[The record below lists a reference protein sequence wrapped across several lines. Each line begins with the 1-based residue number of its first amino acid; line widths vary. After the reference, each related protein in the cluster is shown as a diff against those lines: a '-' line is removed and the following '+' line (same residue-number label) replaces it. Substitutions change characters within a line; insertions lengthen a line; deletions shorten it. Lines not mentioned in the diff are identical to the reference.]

1 MTETPII
8 HRWTTPGLGSVNTY
22 WVEGPEGVVVIDG
35 QRELSKARQVR
46 AQIEATGKPVAAVV
60 LTHPHPDHFG
70 GIGVFAPAGS
80 GVPVYG
86 SRQTR
91 DSIAEDRFGLVKA
104 SHDVVGDD
112 FPAEVTLPD
121 RLLED
126 GETIHAAGLELVA
139 HEWGEGEAECMTVL
153 HLSAAHALFCADVVQ
168 DRMTA
173 FLLEGRSSAW
183 LGQLRRLR
191 SAFPDV
197 ETLYPGH
204 GEPGAPEVL
213 IDRQIDYLDTFRA
226 LVEAEADDGELPE
239 GADLRVA
246 AAMAERYPGYEPVAA
261 IPDLLK
267 QDVAPVAKE
276 LAHHD

>member
-1 MTETPII
+1 MDAPTI
-8 HRWTTPGLGSVNTY
+8 HRWTTAGLGSVNTY
-22 WVEGPEGVVVIDG
+22 WIEGPSGVVVIDG
-35 QRELSKARQVR
+35 QRELSKARQVLSE
-46 AQIEATGKPVAAVV
+46 IEAAGKPIAAVV

-70 GIGVFAPAGS
+70 GLGVFAPAGS

-91 DSIAEDRFGLVKA
+91 DSIKEDRFGLVKA
-104 SHDVVGDD
+104 SQEAVGDD

-126 GETIHAAGLELVA
+126 GETIRVAGLELGA

-153 HLSAAHALFCADVVQ
+153 HMPAARALFCADVVQ

-183 LGQLRRLR
+183 LAQLRRLR
-191 SAFPDV
+191 AAFRDV
-197 ETLYPGH
+197 KTLYPGH
-204 GEPGAPEVL
+204 GEPGSPEIL
-213 IDRQIDYLDTFRA
+213 IDRQIEYLDTFRA
-226 LVEAEADDGELPE
+226 LVDAEASGGELPD
-239 GADLRVA
+239 GAEQRIA

-261 IPDLLK
+261 IPDLLR

-276 LAHHD
+276 LADRD